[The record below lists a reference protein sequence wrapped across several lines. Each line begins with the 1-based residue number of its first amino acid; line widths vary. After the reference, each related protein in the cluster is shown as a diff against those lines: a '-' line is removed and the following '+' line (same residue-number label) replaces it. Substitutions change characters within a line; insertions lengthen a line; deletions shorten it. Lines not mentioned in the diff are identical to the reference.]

1 MENINN
7 AMRGK
12 TVRVLLLDDN
22 DDYRE
27 AVGKTLELLGA
38 HVSLASDPKTAKELL
53 KQGSFEV
60 IISDIN
66 LGESKPTG
74 DLFITENHD
83 LMKGADVFA
92 ITGFGVDRV
101 NRTDELRNLGVPII
115 EKNAG
120 LLEFL
125 RNVVSSNRERL
136 KKSVEEQVAHA
147 LKSGAITRPTEANV
161 SIRRLRIFLCH
172 SSDDKPS
179 VRILYHRLLGDGFE
193 PWLDEEDL
201 LPGQEWEREIPKAVR
216 KCDVV
221 VVCLSRAAINKR
233 GYVQKEI
240 RIALD
245 IADEQPEGTIYII
258 PLKLEEC
265 DVPERL
271 SRWHWVDFF
280 KEEGYQRLVHSLE
293 TALAKFQNLEK

>member
-1 MENINN
+1 
-7 AMRGK
+7 MRNLGNVMRNK

-22 DDYRE
+22 DNYRE

-38 HVSLASDPKTAKELL
+38 HVSHASDSEKAKELL
-53 KQGSFEV
+53 KQGAFEV

-66 LGESKPTG
+66 LGGSKPAG
-74 DLFITENHD
+74 DLFITENYD
-83 LMKGADVFA
+83 LMNGADVFA
-92 ITGFGVDRV
+92 VTGYGVNQV
-101 NRTDELRNLGVPII
+101 NRVDELRNLGVSVI
-115 EKNAG
+115 EKDAG
-120 LLEFL
+120 LLDFL
-125 RNVVSSNRERL
+125 RKVVSSNREKI
-136 KKSVEEQVAHA
+136 KKAVEGQVAHGSQ
-147 LKSGAITRPTEANV
+147 SGAIARPAEEKVN
-161 SIRRLRIFLCH
+161 IRRLRIFLCH
-172 SSDDKPS
+172 SSNDKPS
-179 VRILYHRLLGDGFE
+179 VRVLYRRLRDDGFD

-240 RIALD
+240 KIALD

-265 DVPERL
+265 EVPERL
-271 SRWHWVDFF
+271 SHLHWVDFF
-280 KEEGYQRLVHSLE
+280 KEEGYGRLVRSLE
-293 TALAKFQNLEK
+293 TGLAKFQDIE